1 MWQGD
6 TERIK
11 LVLIPVGGFSD
22 TIELRTNLDNRED
35 IVITFSDRTVPLDQ
49 SQTKEVELFIKT
61 TTETPA
67 EPTPLII
74 TATSLQSDTTA
85 TVWLDILKLFELTI
99 DSTSKENGDNIAT
112 IVLTCNDTTTVKC
125 GSTAGEECENGCIKQ
140 PDQLPFTKLVKH
152 CLLYTSPSPRD
163 S

>member
-99 DSTSKENGDNIAT
+99 DSTS
-112 IVLTCNDTTTVKC
+112 
-125 GSTAGEECENGCIKQ
+125 
-140 PDQLPFTKLVKH
+140 
-152 CLLYTSPSPRD
+152 
-163 S
+163 